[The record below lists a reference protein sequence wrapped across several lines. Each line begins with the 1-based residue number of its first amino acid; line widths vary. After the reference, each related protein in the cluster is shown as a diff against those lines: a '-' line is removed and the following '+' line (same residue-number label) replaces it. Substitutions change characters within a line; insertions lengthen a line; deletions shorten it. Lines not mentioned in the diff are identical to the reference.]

1 VIEMIQTML
10 SVRLLGKSFG
20 AIQALRNVD
29 FFVSQGE
36 LCGLIGPNG
45 SGKTTFFD
53 CCTGL
58 VAKDSGTILLD
69 GIDITNWPLHRI
81 ARKGRVM
88 RSFQRGVVLG
98 SMTVEENLL
107 VAGQMHT
114 FPSILSTFLHGRATK
129 ARMKELRLLSAELIE
144 LVGLEQ
150 MSSVKASELSVG
162 QQKLLQ
168 FAAVMMPSPRLVLMD
183 EPLAGVNLVLVERL
197 VRNIQQVNRE
207 MGTTFIIIE
216 HNIEAIM
223 DMCPRIVVFNAGNK
237 IADGTPEEILNN
249 EKVVEAYLGG

>member
-1 VIEMIQTML
+1 MNENIL
-10 SVRLLGKSFG
+10 SVRKLTKSFG
-20 AIQALRNVD
+20 AVQALDNVD
-29 FFVSQGE
+29 VFVSQGE

-45 SGKTTFFD
+45 SGKSTFFD

-81 ARKGRVM
+81 ALEGRLI
-88 RSFQRGVVLG
+88 RSFQRNVVMG
-98 SMTVEENLL
+98 SMTVVENLL

-114 FPSILSTFLHGRATK
+114 FPSVLSTFLNGRATK
-129 ARMKELRLLSAELIE
+129 ARMKQLRSRCSSLIE

-150 MSSVKASELSVG
+150 VSNTIASELSVG

-168 FAAVMMPSPRLVLMD
+168 FASVMMSSPRLVLMD
-183 EPLAGVNLVLVERL
+183 EPLSGVNPVLVERL
-197 VRNIQQVNRE
+197 SRNIQQVNRE
-207 MGTTFIIIE
+207 TGTTFIIIE

-223 DMCPRIVVFNAGNK
+223 DFCPRIVVFNAGRK
-237 IADGTPEEILNN
+237 IADGTPQEILKDN
-249 EKVVEAYLGG
+249 KVREAYLGG